1 MDGEGRGTPAG
12 GAAVQDAGDNEV
24 STGWSSDASALQQES
39 KRDGGGER
47 GAGAGVIGSLK
58 DEDDEHSSGWSSSAA
73 SENGAEAGD
82 GSAEEGK
89 GEPLSNDW
97 SSSD

>member
-1 MDGEGRGTPAG
+1 MAGEGRNTPAG
-12 GAAVQDAGDNEV
+12 GAAVHDDGDMQV

-39 KRDGGGER
+39 KRDGEGER
-47 GAGAGVIGSLK
+47 GALAGVIGSLK
-58 DEDDEHSSGWSSSAA
+58 DEDEHSSGWSSSAA
-73 SENGAEAGD
+73 SEHGEEAGHGNAD
-82 GSAEEGK
+82 ECK